1 MRQFGRKS
9 VLVSAIVLLA
19 LSAHSAVA
27 ASLPRLR
34 ISENKHFFVKE
45 DGSPFLYLADTNW
58 GLLGLTR
65 EDADSYLKDRAAK
78 KFTVMQAVVLHD
90 SSRGL
95 DWKNAYGQT
104 VFIDNDSKRPNEAY
118 FQQVDYVVDRAAD
131 LGIYMALLP
140 LWGSSLISSV
150 DLQVQPGTL
159 LDKSSA
165 YSYGKFLG
173 GRYRDKPVI
182 WILGGDCYPT
192 GVEDIWR
199 AMAAGISEGD
209 SGRNLK
215 TYHPRGLLTSSAW
228 FHREA
233 WLDFNMIQSG
243 HVILNRGYEMI
254 ASDYALTPAK
264 PVVDGEAGYE
274 GIAESLVDFKPG
286 DKVIGPQDV
295 RRIAYCDLFAGAAG
309 YAYGSH
315 WIWDYSSNR
324 KERAS
329 YGIPDVSLQEALA
342 RPGGSQMQYLRN
354 LMESRPMLDLVPDQR
369 LVASDPGSTT
379 DRVQACRAS
388 DGSYAF
394 VYTASGKPFAVRLRL
409 GGSDLVAGKVIRAY
423 WYDPRRGTAVHIED
437 FTRPAVD
444 WFTATLNRVYTP
456 PRDAS
461 LDKPNPY
468 AALLTVENDWVLVL
482 EDASKNFP
490 PPGAKHQ

>member
-1 MRQFGRKS
+1 MKQFGRNS
-9 VLVSAIVLLA
+9 VLVSAVVLLT
-19 LSAHSAVA
+19 LSVHSAAA

-34 ISENKHFFVKE
+34 ISENKRFFVKE

-65 EDADSYLKDRAAK
+65 EEADSYLKDRAAK
-78 KFTVMQAVVLHD
+78 KFTVMQAVVLHG
-90 SSRGL
+90 RGL
-95 DWKNAYGQT
+95 DARNAYGQT
-104 VFIDNDSKRPNEAY
+104 VFIDNDTKRPNEAF
-118 FQQVDYVVDRAAD
+118 FQHVDYVVDRAAD

-140 LWGSSLISSV
+140 LWGDIFITQGYS
-150 DLQVQPGTL
+150 L

-165 YSYGKFLG
+165 YSYGRFLG

-182 WILGGDCYPT
+182 WILGGDCYPD

-199 AMAAGISEGD
+199 ALAAGISEGD
-209 SGRNLK
+209 GGKNLK

-243 HVILNRGYEMI
+243 HVILNRGYETI

-274 GIAESLVDFKPG
+274 GIADSLVDFKPG

-295 RRIAYCDLFAGAAG
+295 RRIAYCDIFAGAAG

-315 WIWDYSSNR
+315 WIWDYYSNR

-329 YGIPDVSLQEALA
+329 YGIPDVPLQEALA
-342 RPGGSQMQYLRN
+342 RPGGSQLQYLRN

-409 GGSDLVAGKVIRAY
+409 PGSDLVAGKVIRAY

-437 FTRPAVD
+437 FTKPDLD
-444 WFTATLNRVYTP
+444 WLTAYLNRVYTP
-456 PRDAS
+456 PRDSS

-482 EDASKNFP
+482 EDASKNFA
-490 PPGAKHQ
+490 PPGAKRQ